1 MVPHK
6 SILTVAFAIIM
17 VVVNGCHL
25 DMYDQPKF
33 KPLAAN
39 AFFADSMAS
48 RSLVEGT
55 VARGDAERDEL
66 LYTGK
71 IDGKVADVFPFAVTR
86 EVLSRGQDRYNVFC
100 SPCHSKLGDGRGMIV
115 QRGFPAPVSYHVDSI
130 RTKPPGFYFD
140 VITNGYGKM
149 FNYASSVSVRD
160 RWAIIAYIRALQE
173 SRRVRISEL
182 PPDERQRLES
192 HK

>member
-1 MVPHK
+1 MDLHK
-6 SILTVAFAIIM
+6 SILTVGFTVII
-17 VVVNGCHL
+17 VVMNGCHL

-33 KPLAAN
+33 KPLSAN
-39 AFFADSMAS
+39 RFFADSMAS
-48 RSLVEGT
+48 RPLVDGT

-66 LYTGK
+66 LYTGR
-71 IDGKVADVFPFAVTR
+71 INGKVADVFPFPITR
-86 EVLSRGQDRYNVFC
+86 DVLTRGQDRYNVFC

-115 QRGFPAPVSYHVDSI
+115 QRGFPAPVSYHADSI
-130 RTKPPGFYFD
+130 RSKPVGFYFD

-182 PPDERQRLES
+182 PPDERERLES

>member
-1 MVPHK
+1 MVRHK
-6 SILTVAFAIIM
+6 SILTVAFTIVMAM
-17 VVVNGCHL
+17 MSGCHL

-33 KPLAAN
+33 KPLSAN
-39 AFFADSMAS
+39 PFFADSMAS
-48 RSLVEGT
+48 RPLVEGT

-71 IDGKVADVFPFAVTR
+71 INGRVADVFPFPITR
-86 EVLSRGQDRYNVFC
+86 DVLARGQDRYNVFC

-115 QRGFPAPVSYHVDSI
+115 QRGFPAPASYHADSI
-130 RTKPPGFYFD
+130 RSKPVGFYFD

-160 RWAIIAYIRALQE
+160 RWAVIAYIRALQE

-182 PPDERQRLES
+182 PPDERKRLEFQ
-192 HK
+192 K

>member
-1 MVPHK
+1 MVRNK
-6 SILTVAFAIIM
+6 SILTLIFITTIIG
-17 VVVNGCHL
+17 VSGCHL

-39 AFFADSMAS
+39 PFFADSMAS
-48 RSLVEGT
+48 RPLVEGT
-55 VARGDAERDEL
+55 VARGDTERDEL

-71 IDGKVADVFPFAVTR
+71 INGKVANVFPFSVTR
-86 EVLSRGQDRYNVFC
+86 EILSRGQDRYNVFC

-115 QRGFPAPVSYHVDSI
+115 QRGFPAPVSYHADSI
-130 RTKPPGFYFD
+130 RTKPVGFYFD

-149 FNYASSVSVRD
+149 FNYASSVSVKD
-160 RWAIIAYIRALQE
+160 RWEIIAYIRALQE

-182 PPDERQRLES
+182 PLDERRKLES
-192 HK
+192 PR